1 MPPTLFVH
9 EPFASWLA
17 GPGRAALARQALA
30 PYLAAQR
37 WFPAKA
43 RTLAGVAVE
52 DLAWIDPEA
61 GAALLLVAA
70 EYAGGGRDRFALP
83 VSVATGDAA
92 ARILPARV
100 IADLRGEAAGV
111 LHDDMAEQLGARL
124 LEAVGHGERLAGTS
138 GILQGEPT
146 RAFAGLRGVG
156 DIGPVRR
163 ITAEQSNTSVV
174 LGERLIL
181 KVIRRLEPGLNPDYE
196 VGRHLTDTVRFPG
209 VPALAGALTWRQPGV
224 DPVVAGVLQ
233 AFVPGATVL
242 REEIVAALSAS
253 MRAWVV
259 HTDAPAAAAAWREQA
274 DASLR
279 QARAL
284 GHRTAALHLALAD
297 ARGDDGFTPEPVSA
311 ADLRVMADGMRSRT
325 ADALDLLA
333 SRVAGLPADV
343 RADAGDV
350 LAGRDRLLATVDR
363 VADVAPGLLR
373 IRVHGDYQL
382 DQVLS
387 AGGQF
392 VIIDFEG
399 EPLRPLAERRA
410 KFLAL
415 KDVAGMLRSFSYA
428 AYAALFEAAGGDRG
442 TEARLDPLAREWQ
455 TNAGAAFVAGYR
467 ETAGGAGFLP
477 ADPADAGTLLQAFLV
492 EKATYEL
499 RYELNHRPAWLRIP
513 LRGIAGG
520 LQR

>member
-9 EPFASWLA
+9 GPFPSWLA
-17 GPGRAALARQALA
+17 GPGRAALGREALA

-52 DLAWIDPEA
+52 DLAWIDPDA
-61 GAALLLVAA
+61 GAAFLLVAA
-70 EYAGGGRDRFALP
+70 EYAGGGRDRFAMP
-83 VSVATGDAA
+83 VSVASGDAA
-92 ARILPARV
+92 ARVLPARV
-100 IADLRGEAAGV
+100 IADLRGDAVGV
-111 LHDDMAEQLGARL
+111 LHDDMAEGLGARL
-124 LEAVGHGERLAGTS
+124 LEAVGRGDQLTGTTGRLE
-138 GILQGEPT
+138 GEPT
-146 RAFAGLRGVG
+146 RAFAGLRGAG
-156 DIGPVRR
+156 DVGPVRR

-174 LGERLIL
+174 LGDRLIL

-196 VGRHLTDTVRFPG
+196 IGRHLTDAVRFPG
-209 VPALAGALTWRQPGV
+209 VPALAGALIWRQPGV

-233 AFVPGATVL
+233 AFVPGAMVL

-253 MRAWVV
+253 MRAWAT
-259 HTDAPAAAAAWREQA
+259 HPDDPAAAAAWRERA
-274 DASLR
+274 GASLR

-284 GHRTAALHLALAD
+284 GHRTAALHLALSE

-311 ADLRVMADGMRSRT
+311 ADLRLIADGMRGRT

-333 SRVAGLPADV
+333 SRAAGLPDDV

-350 LAGRDRLLATVDR
+350 LAGRDRLLAAVDR
-363 VADVAPGLLR
+363 VAGVAPGVLR

-428 AYAALFEAAGGDRG
+428 AYAALFEAAGDDRG
-442 TEARLDPLAREWQ
+442 AAARLDPLAREWQ
-455 TNAGAAFVAGYR
+455 ADAGVAFVAGYR
-467 ETAGGAGFLP
+467 ETAGAAGFLP
-477 ADPADAGTLLQAFLV
+477 ADPGDTDTLLQAFVV